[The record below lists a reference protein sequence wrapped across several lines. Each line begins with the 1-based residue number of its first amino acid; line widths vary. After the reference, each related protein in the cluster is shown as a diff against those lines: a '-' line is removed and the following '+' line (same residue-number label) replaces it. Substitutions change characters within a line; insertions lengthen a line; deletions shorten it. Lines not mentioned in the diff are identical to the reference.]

1 MQTKRKA
8 FNVAEARVAD
18 TGAEHFY
25 DARRGAPKA
34 ETGGIGSS
42 KSGKKS
48 AR

>member
-34 ETGGIGSS
+34 ESGGMGSS
-42 KSGKKS
+42 KPGRKP